1 MSSAFDEIHEVAER
15 LGVDN
20 YHATDAQDYVEL
32 GLAIEGQ
39 LQSRIDELEEKLMGH
54 LVFKSQTPTTNP
66 DMAQTIAQGLGESI
80 LEHHP
85 IQYTEHGTAGFVE
98 VRVLDATEPPIE
110 QEGSDE

>member
-1 MSSAFDEIHEVAER
+1 MLMNELLQRLIGLSNRLAMDQYTDTHSTMQLVIRATER
-15 LGVDN
+15 I
-20 YHATDAQDYVEL
+20 Q
-32 GLAIEGQ
+32 
-39 LQSRIDELEEKLMGH
+39 ELEAKLMGH

-66 DMAQTIAQGLGESI
+66 DMEQTIAQGLGESI

-98 VRVLDATEPPIE
+98 VRVLDAAEPPIE